1 MKTFTKNYLGEACK
15 LARNMKLCVNEVL
28 YCEGEA
34 NYTHIHLIAGKP
46 KMLARTLLIVE
57 TRIASESFVRI
68 SRKHLVNRK
77 FITEIGDDYV
87 VMSNDKI
94 LPISRRKR
102 GRVYHKFG
110 MPTD

>member
-1 MKTFTKNYLGEACK
+1 MKTITKTYLGDACK

-34 NYTHIHLIAGKP
+34 NYTHIHLISGKP
-46 KMLARTLLIVE
+46 KTLARTLLIIE

-77 FITEIGDDYV
+77 FIAEIGTDYV
-87 VMSNDKI
+87 LLSNKMT
-94 LPISRRKR
+94 LPISRWRR
-102 GRVYHKFG
+102 GAL
-110 MPTD
+110 